1 MIIEDRSINDL
12 IMKLSVRKN
21 IGLDAAKRNK
31 DALVEYAVQKTR
43 QKFKNIGLDC
53 NGYTFQEIFFI
64 LILLKVNLLKI
75 LSIFILKKME
85 KTVKQL

>member
-31 DALVEYAVQKTR
+31 DALVEYTVTKTS
-43 QKFKNIGLDC
+43 QN
-53 NGYTFQEIFFI
+53 
-64 LILLKVNLLKI
+64 LKI
-75 LSIFILKKME
+75 LDWIVMGTLLISALKTIL
-85 KTVKQL
+85 LFWNFYL

>member
-1 MIIEDRSINDL
+1 MIIEDRSMNDL

-31 DALVEYAVQKTR
+31 EALVEYAVQKTS

-53 NGYTFQEIFFI
+53 NGYIFNFSFKNNFIIFYVNYSFFKVFNEIRIFFD
-64 LILLKVNLLKI
+64 
-75 LSIFILKKME
+75 
-85 KTVKQL
+85 